1 MKNSKLNEIVE
12 SLEKW
17 SKGTSNFGGG
27 FGLLLFFGGILYMT
41 SDAYAIG
48 ISIAVIGLLISV
60 TFFIISL
67 LLEAKAVQLEL
78 LNKIANKE

>member
-1 MKNSKLNEIVE
+1 MKNTKINEIIE

-27 FGLLLFFGGILYMT
+27 FGLLLFFAGILYMT

-48 ISIAVIGLLISV
+48 LSIAISGLLISV
-60 TFFIISL
+60 AFFIISL
-67 LLEAKAVQLEL
+67 LLEAKSIQLEL
-78 LNKIANKE
+78 LNKIANKD